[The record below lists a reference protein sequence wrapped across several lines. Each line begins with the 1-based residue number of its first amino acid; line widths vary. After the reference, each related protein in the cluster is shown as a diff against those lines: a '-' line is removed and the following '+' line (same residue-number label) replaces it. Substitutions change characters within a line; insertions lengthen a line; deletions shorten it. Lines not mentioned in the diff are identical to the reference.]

1 MRILRKRIW
10 TWFVSRERMA
20 QEIALRDHLL
30 RMRDMEIE
38 ALKRVITLY
47 ENRTDSQAWH
57 HAAEGAEAKTVFESL
72 RRPAR

>member
-20 QEIALRDHLL
+20 QELALRDHLL
-30 RMRDMEIE
+30 RMKDDEIA
-38 ALKRVITLY
+38 ALKRIVTLY

>member
-10 TWFVSRERMA
+10 TWFHSRERMA

-30 RMRDMEIE
+30 RLKDQEIE
-38 ALKRVITLY
+38 ALKRIVTLY

-57 HAAEGAEAKTVFESL
+57 HAVEGAEAKTVYEAM
-72 RRPAR
+72 RRPAG